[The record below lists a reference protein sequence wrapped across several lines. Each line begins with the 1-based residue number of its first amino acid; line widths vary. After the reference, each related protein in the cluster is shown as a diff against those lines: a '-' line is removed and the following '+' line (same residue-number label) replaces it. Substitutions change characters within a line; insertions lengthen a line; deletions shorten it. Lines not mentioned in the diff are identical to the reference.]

1 MRVGLGGGEQGLEMR
16 RDEDLKAGGRA
27 EVKVRVAMKVKVR
40 VKRRGGGD
48 ESKYRVRVRVRV
60 RLSVRVSTPAAL
72 AHVVRRA
79 EDDRD
84 PLVHVL
90 RHQVHDARLAG
101 GRKAARLRDE
111 GFG

>member
-1 MRVGLGGGEQGLEMR
+1 M
-16 RDEDLKAGGRA
+16 KADGRA
-27 EVKVRVAMKVKVR
+27 EVKVKVEMQVKVR
-40 VKRRGGGD
+40 VKRRGGGRVN
-48 ESKYRVRVRVRV
+48 SRVRVLVRVRVG
-60 RLSVRVSTPAAL
+60 VRVSTPAAL
-72 AHVVRRA
+72 AHIVRRA

-111 GFG
+111 RSGLGFG